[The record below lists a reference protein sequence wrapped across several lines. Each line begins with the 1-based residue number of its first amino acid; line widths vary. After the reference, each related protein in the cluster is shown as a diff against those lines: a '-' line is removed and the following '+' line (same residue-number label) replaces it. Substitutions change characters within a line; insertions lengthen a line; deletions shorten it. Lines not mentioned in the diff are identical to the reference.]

1 MGIWLVGGAL
11 EHGWIMTFQKQL
23 GISSSQL
30 TNSIIF
36 QRDWNHQ
43 PDKNSYKLCLGQ
55 CWNLSLPFLSLVI
68 PGLSNCHGYSSE
80 RSVKLSGSKNIQV
93 EYVEYHL
100 NPPFWQPPSQYHK
113 WFSHVFAITPA
124 VLWIPLDLPG
134 TWWCGWKPRT
144 ASCRCST

>member
-1 MGIWLVGGAL
+1 MDESLLGG
-11 EHGWIMTFQKQL
+11 G
-23 GISSSQL
+23 
-30 TNSIIF
+30 
-36 QRDWNHQ
+36 
-43 PDKNSYKLCLGQ
+43 
-55 CWNLSLPFLSLVI
+55 LSLPFLSLVI

-100 NPPFWQPPSQYHK
+100 NPPFWQPPSQYPK